1 MQDALVFLVLPLAL
15 LLLLLQLRHA
25 SPSKAAYY
33 DERLAAFK
41 SAFLKKLPTL
51 SQPAVYV
58 TDRSAAHRLLVG
70 GAAAAG
76 AFSDRPPSIVPS
88 AVLSRRRHY
97 NINSAPYGPLWRAI
111 RRNLAAEILHPSRLR
126 RYAPARRR
134 ALGDLVA
141 DLDRQQRASGSG
153 GVVIAAESLRAAM
166 FGLLAAMCFGGGV
179 DAGVVRDMADA
190 QDELVQCLLGLRVFA
205 TLPAVTGLVF
215 RRRWR
220 KLVELRRRQEE
231 TYRPLI
237 ADRRRRRDGEP
248 PAYVDTLV
256 ELRVPDDYGNGKRR
270 GRRRQRRLADGELVG
285 LCSEF
290 LGAGTEPAAAALQW
304 IMAHLLKRPDA
315 QRALRE
321 EIEAAVGADAGE
333 VREEVLGSLEYLNA
347 VILEGLRLHPT
358 VPMVLR
364 QVMAE
369 DKVVLDGRRLPA
381 GTAVHFPLARLARD
395 ETTWS
400 DPREFRP
407 ERFLA
412 GGEGEGVGLVEAAGS
427 AGEIRMMP
435 FGAGRR
441 MCPGMGA
448 AVLHLGYFV
457 ANLVRVF
464 EWAEPE
470 GDHDAVDL
478 QPHHGFFTVMKRP
491 LRARLVRRRRE
502 AYTG

>member
-1 MQDALVFLVLPLAL
+1 MQDALVLLFLPLTL

-33 DERLAAFK
+33 YARLAAVR

-58 TDRSAAHRLLVG
+58 TDRSAARRLLVG
-70 GAAAAG
+70 GAAAGG

-97 NINSAPYGPLWRAI
+97 NINSAPYGPLWRGI

-126 RYAPARRR
+126 RYASVRRR

-141 DLDRQQRASGSG
+141 DLDRQRASG
-153 GVVIAAESLRAAM
+153 GVVLAAESLRAAI
-166 FGLLAAMCFGGGV
+166 FGLLVAMCFGGGV

-190 QDELVQCLLGLRVFA
+190 QDDLVQCFLGLRVFA
-205 TLPAVTGLVF
+205 TLPALTGMLF

-231 TYRPLI
+231 TYLPLI
-237 ADRRRRRDGEP
+237 AARRRRRRDGEP
-248 PAYVDTLV
+248 PTYVDTLV
-256 ELRVPDDYGNGKRR
+256 ELRVPDENGNDKRR
-270 GRRRQRRLADGELVG
+270 GRRRRQRRLADGELVG

-304 IMAHLLKRPDA
+304 IMAHLVKRPDA

-321 EIEAAVGADAGE
+321 EIDAAVGADAGE
-333 VREEVLGSLEYLNA
+333 VGEEVLGSLEYLNA
-347 VILEGLRLHPT
+347 VIMEGLRLHPT

-364 QVMAE
+364 QVMSE
-369 DKVVLDGRRLPA
+369 DDVVLDGRRIPA

-395 ETTWS
+395 ETAWA

-412 GGEGEGVGLVEAAGS
+412 GGEGEGVSLVAAAGS
-427 AGEIRMMP
+427 AGEIKMMP

-441 MCPGMGA
+441 MCPGMDA

-457 ANLVRVF
+457 ANLVREF
-464 EWAEPE
+464 EWAEAE

-478 QPHHGFFTVMKRP
+478 QPHHGFFTVMNRP
-491 LRARLVRRRRE
+491 LRARLVRRPRE
-502 AYTG
+502 GKTC